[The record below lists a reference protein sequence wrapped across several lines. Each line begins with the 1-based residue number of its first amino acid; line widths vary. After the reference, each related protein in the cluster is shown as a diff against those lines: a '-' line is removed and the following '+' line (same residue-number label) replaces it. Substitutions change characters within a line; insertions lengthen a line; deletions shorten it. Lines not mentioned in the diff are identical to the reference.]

1 MAKSVA
7 VGQKHGLLQTL
18 KRYKWLYIMLLPGI
32 IYYIVFK
39 FYPAT
44 NLIIVFQDYFPTLG
58 ISGSPWVGLDNSIAS
73 ACSLPIRFCWRCII
87 WHFIFLCRLFYL
99 CY

>member
-39 FYPAT
+39 F
-44 NLIIVFQDYFPTLG
+44 
-58 ISGSPWVGLDNSIAS
+58 
-73 ACSLPIRFCWRCII
+73 
-87 WHFIFLCRLFYL
+87 
-99 CY
+99 